1 MSREALEWVMRGAI
15 DDGCILPI
23 QVSGATRRRIGPGL
37 VRAVLIC
44 LAEHA
49 EHGTGV
55 AWVGSATIAKEVR
68 SNRWDVDKC
77 VAVLIEAG
85 YVELLSA
92 GRGPG
97 NPRRL
102 RLMMPGLALQIELPL
117 GRANAGANAGAT
129 SPSTRANGAQLLT
142 SNFESSSSSSS
153 ESNAVAPAA
162 DDEEEFQKVLSMV
175 AEHRRKVSPV
185 PVTFAAR
192 WLATVRES
200 VARSDGYQIREALQ
214 LGMDAEEIARKIN
227 TGAPLIVA
235 KPAQLHPPDC
245 VCGGFGFV
253 LVDEAENCWD
263 RCQST
268 PIAVTT

>member
-1 MSREALEWVMRGAI
+1 MSREALDWVMRGAI
-15 DDGCILPI
+15 DDGSILPI
-23 QVSGATRRRIGPGL
+23 EVSGATRRRIGPGL

-77 VAVLIEAG
+77 ITILVEAG
-85 YVELLSA
+85 YVELISR

-97 NPRRL
+97 NPRRV

-117 GRANAGANAGAT
+117 GRANAGANAGAPP
-129 SPSTRANGAQLLT
+129 PSTRDDATQLLT
-142 SNFESSSSSSS
+142 SNFEQSSSSSS
-153 ESNAVAPAA
+153 ESTAVAPAA
-162 DDEEEFQKVLSMV
+162 DDDDEFQKVLSLV
-175 AEHRRKVSPV
+175 AEHRRNVSPV
-185 PVTFAAR
+185 PVTFAER

-200 VARSDGYQIREALQ
+200 VARSDGHQIREALE
-214 LGMDAEEIARKIN
+214 LGMSADEIAGKIN

-235 KPAQLHPPDC
+235 KPAQLHPDHC
-245 VCGGFGFV
+245 MCGGFGFV

-263 RCQST
+263 RCAGLSE
-268 PIAVTT
+268 AR